1 MKWRRSGRFHLPA
14 VAACAAALVL
24 AASVGTAQA
33 ARTFARPGDGGG
45 AGAEQRVIARPPA
58 DLPLDHWAQPL
69 LERLSARR
77 VVDLDLSTLPLSRAA
92 VARAVAE
99 AVELV
104 ESGGVAMSL
113 REAWMLSR
121 LAAEFLRGQVD
132 SPMLHTQSGDA
143 SIGLGL
149 TAFTQLRYGEAVV
162 DVPLWPGTTPG
173 GITPSRDVGI
183 EAEPDSELDAASD
196 VSYELW
202 GGPSGELGF
211 YTDARVLLGGQEGA
225 RQVQLSSRVRTWRGV
240 SATTDRAY
248 FKFERPSYEVVLGRR
263 GTAWGRSR
271 WGRLMLSGNA
281 PTLDQLAAR
290 FHVGPVSFEALHAY
304 LEYETTGTET
314 DLSEDDGLFLAGH
327 RGVLG
332 GDWGSIGLAEVVV
345 YSATQPDPVYLNP
358 LAPYYLLQHNE
369 RSNDNV
375 LWLMDFTCRALPG
388 LDLYGEFLVDDL
400 QYERTTDNPDKYG
413 ATVGGVWCA
422 AAGDVDF
429 ELTAEYTN
437 VRKWTYTH
445 IRNEHRFAHDGM
457 PLGFDLGPDADRL
470 RVELVA
476 HPAMKWSLGL
486 SYARS
491 RKGAGNLVDAFEE
504 GENHEPEF
512 PSGVVETT
520 DRVSA
525 ELGYQSLERLSAGL
539 GVAFSTVRNAD
550 RVVGADD
557 DDWEFWAGVRFRI

>member
-1 MKWRRSGRFHLPA
+1 MKGRRSVQFHVTAA
-14 VAACAAALVL
+14 VVCAAVLVL
-24 AASVGTAQA
+24 APAFGSAQA
-33 ARTFARPGDGGG
+33 ARSFARPGDGDR
-45 AGAEQRVIARPPA
+45 AGAEQRAITKPPA
-58 DLPLDHWAQPL
+58 DLPLGHWAQPL

-77 VVDLDLSTLPLSRAA
+77 VIDIDLSTLPLSRAA

-99 AVELV
+99 AVELA
-104 ESGGVAMSL
+104 ESGDVAMSL

-132 SPMLHTQSGDA
+132 TPMLHAQSGEA
-143 SIGLGL
+143 SLGLGI
-149 TAFTQLRYGEAVV
+149 TAFTQLRHGEAVA
-162 DVPLWPGTTPG
+162 DVPLWPGTAPG
-173 GITPSRDVGI
+173 GITQSRDVGI
-183 EAEPDSELDAASD
+183 DAEPDAELDAASD

-202 GGPSGELGF
+202 GGLSDGLGF

-240 SATTDRAY
+240 AATTDRAY
-248 FKFERPSYEVVLGRR
+248 FKFERPNYEVVLGRR

-290 FHVGPVSFEALHAY
+290 FHVGRLSFETLHAY

-314 DLSEDDGLFLAGH
+314 DLSEDDALFLAGH
-327 RGVLG
+327 RGVFA
-332 GDWGSIGLAEVVV
+332 GDWGSVGLAEVVV
-345 YSATQPDPVYLNP
+345 YSATRPDPVYVNP

-369 RSNDNV
+369 RANDNV

-413 ATVGGVWCA
+413 ATVGGVWCSV
-422 AAGDVDF
+422 AGDIDF

-445 IRNEHRFAHDGM
+445 IRNEHRFAHDGV
-457 PLGFDLGPDADRL
+457 PLGFDLGSDADRL
-470 RVELVA
+470 TLELVT

-486 SYARS
+486 TYARS

-512 PSGVVETT
+512 PSGVVETS

-539 GVAFSTVRNAD
+539 GVAFTTVTNAGH
-550 RVVGADD
+550 VCGADD